1 MLLFLPVGS
10 QATRHHLHAFWGQVQ
25 AAATIMGSRERHGP
39 LPQLGDLQAGAT
51 CCPGGGGGVAQPAT
65 TTVRPA
71 GGCQLLPPPYEE
83 HAQAMSRHQLL
94 FLLSCK

>member
-51 CCPGGGGGVAQPAT
+51 CCPGGGGGCCTA
-65 TTVRPA
+65 
-71 GGCQLLPPPYEE
+71 
-83 HAQAMSRHQLL
+83 RHHH
-94 FLLSCK
+94 CEARGWVPIAAPTI